1 MKGHDRE
8 QPVAVN
14 IGDCR
19 CSGDPRPH
27 PDGDVVYLAA
37 HPSLRLGLAANAA
50 LASNI
55 TDTVE
60 MMVALGGAFIRYGV
74 VAWNLLNDQGQAIL
88 PTPAV
93 VEERLLWDRGGREVA
108 DRAADLYQ
116 ASIVD
121 PWMAKLLASLPPGQ
135 TEDSTSP
142 SLQLGESS
150 PSSSPPSSPVNAG
163 AGN

>member
-1 MKGHDRE
+1 MNGHDRE

-27 PDGDVVYLAA
+27 PDGDVIYLAT
-37 HPSLRLGLAANAA
+37 HPSFRLGLAANAA
-50 LASNI
+50 MASNI

-60 MMVALGGAFIRYGV
+60 MMVALGGAFIHYGV
-74 VAWNLLNDQGQAIL
+74 VGWNLLDPKGQAL
-88 PTPAV
+88 PLTPTD
-93 VEERLLWDRGGREVA
+93 VEERLAWDRGGREVA

-121 PWMAKLLASLPPGQ
+121 PWMAKLLASLPLGQ

-142 SLQLGESS
+142 NPQSGDNS
-150 PSSSPPSSPVNAG
+150 PSSSPPSSPESVG
-163 AGN
+163 AGT